1 MVAFVIGSK
10 TGSREDLMA
19 AVEYAKDF
27 DGLTDIRVSDDYPG
41 LAILCFET
49 QESAQTAQWMLEMA
63 GAEGRDGSDA
73 AGAAGVDG

>member
-10 TGSREDLMA
+10 TGNREDLMA
-19 AVEYAKDF
+19 AIDYAKEF

-63 GAEGRDGSDA
+63 GAEGRDESDTS
-73 AGAAGVDG
+73 GHPGDDS